1 MKGKDYLIFVAGAAL
16 LCAGWYL
23 LNIVDDPHGMMRTL
37 PYVFLGSGCGIFGY
51 SLSRIFTRCLMK
63 KYPETVRQME
73 IEVKDER
80 NAAIASR
87 AKAKAFDLMIFVFGI
102 LMVIFALINIRME
115 AIGDL
120 NTKERCSAGGER
132 KIFRVR
138 NVLQRSALLWGK
150 SGIRRDK
157 GKENMIRK
165 FRERRNKWHRQ
176 RNL

>member
-1 MKGKDYLIFVAGAAL
+1 MKGKDYLIFAAGAAL
-16 LCAGWYL
+16 RCAGWYL

-115 AIGDL
+115 AILLFVAAYLFVAGYGIYWRF
-120 NTKERCSAGGER
+120 KYERE
-132 KIFRVR
+132 
-138 NVLQRSALLWGK
+138 
-150 SGIRRDK
+150 
-157 GKENMIRK
+157 M
-165 FRERRNKWHRQ
+165 
-176 RNL
+176 

>member
-102 LMVIFALINIRME
+102 LMVILR
-115 AIGDL
+115 
-120 NTKERCSAGGER
+120 
-132 KIFRVR
+132 
-138 NVLQRSALLWGK
+138 
-150 SGIRRDK
+150 
-157 GKENMIRK
+157 
-165 FRERRNKWHRQ
+165 
-176 RNL
+176 

>member
-1 MKGKDYLIFVAGAAL
+1 MKGKDYLIFAAGAAL

-87 AKAKAFDLMIFVFGI
+87 AKAKAFDLI
-102 LMVIFALINIRME
+102 LCVPSQKQQLPE
-115 AIGDL
+115 QS
-120 NTKERCSAGGER
+120 RCVRLSAPYP
-132 KIFRVR
+132 
-138 NVLQRSALLWGK
+138 
-150 SGIRRDK
+150 
-157 GKENMIRK
+157 
-165 FRERRNKWHRQ
+165 
-176 RNL
+176 